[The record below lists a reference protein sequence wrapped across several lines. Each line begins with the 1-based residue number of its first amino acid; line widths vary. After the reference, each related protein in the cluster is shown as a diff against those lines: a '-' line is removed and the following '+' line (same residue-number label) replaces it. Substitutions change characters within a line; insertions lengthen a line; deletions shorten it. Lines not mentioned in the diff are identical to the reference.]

1 MEKKVTTLI
10 SFIIGFMLMQL
21 SSEEP
26 LSLFKSF
33 FGSVTKL
40 ETYLIYLLQFI
51 GLILVIWS
59 IILAFK
65 ELMKLQRNKS

>member
-1 MEKKVTTLI
+1 
-10 SFIIGFMLMQL
+10 MQL